1 MKKIR
6 IVCAIALIIMLSLCA
21 CNKEKAVSSIQLPES
36 SQHAESKEDDA
47 YMKQNNREE
56 ETVQIETTQ
65 KEENNEVY
73 HLAYSTI
80 LLPDQS
86 GCETAQCL
94 FTDRIIVAEQTEE
107 GAKLFAESLDG
118 ETTELPIPSE
128 AEYVYAV
135 CENYTGFSVLYG
147 SYPAAY
153 RDYNGD
159 VVINESPEGRVFIA
173 NYNEK
178 MEIESQIQL
187 GSLYVGNNDRFM
199 QMLKGENGFYLVSA
213 ELLTYVGNDG
223 IEVAREE
230 ISMADGW
237 RFAAIQ
243 LRSGKLYALAAE
255 RVSGKGDELWEYD
268 VDEIIPPNFQRLDQ
282 EHAQTLGR
290 CL

>member
-213 ELLTYVGNDG
+213 ELLTYV
-223 IEVAREE
+223 E
-230 ISMADGW
+230 I
-237 RFAAIQ
+237 
-243 LRSGKLYALAAE
+243 
-255 RVSGKGDELWEYD
+255 
-268 VDEIIPPNFQRLDQ
+268 
-282 EHAQTLGR
+282 GR
-290 CL
+290 AHV